1 MHRLSILL
9 LSALAFSAVAATP
22 TSPPNDQDLA
32 YSLGASLGERLR
44 QEMPDLQ
51 LDALVEGLRQ
61 AYQGQ
66 PPRIDKS
73 RMQAILQQHEEQAA
87 AAGAQAHTDLLLAA
101 EKRFMATERGRAGVH
116 ELSEGVLY
124 SELAS
129 GSGAQPKAGGRVSL
143 CREIA
148 RRLGVRS
155 EPAAAMVQPG
165 FGHRGVAGG
174 ATADEDRRQMASSD
188 PFGAGLRGRRGGR
201 PDRALHPTGLRDRTA
216 GGGRLTQACTA
227 PSTLCAVCSTSI
239 RQSSSSKRSCNS
251 PPSLPSFSANRSG
264 SVHWPFS
271 Q

>member
-87 AAGAQAHTDLLLAA
+87 AAGAQAHTDQLLAA

-116 ELSEGVLY
+116 ELPEGILY

-129 GSGAQPKAGGRVSL
+129 GSGAQPKAGGRVQVRYVGKLPDGSVFDQSQQPQWFSL
-143 CREIA
+143 DSVIA
-148 RRLGVRS
+148 GW
-155 EPAAAMVQPG
+155 Q
-165 FGHRGVAGG
+165 VALPQMKTG
-174 ATADEDRRQMASSD
+174 AKWRVVIPSAQAYGAD
-188 PFGAGLRGRRGGR
+188 GAGDLI
-201 PDRALHPTGLRDRTA
+201 
-216 GGGRLTQACTA
+216 A
-227 PSTLCAVCSTSI
+227 PYTPLVFEIELLAV
-239 RQSSSSKRSCNS
+239 
-251 PPSLPSFSANRSG
+251 G
-264 SVHWPFS
+264 D
-271 Q
+271 